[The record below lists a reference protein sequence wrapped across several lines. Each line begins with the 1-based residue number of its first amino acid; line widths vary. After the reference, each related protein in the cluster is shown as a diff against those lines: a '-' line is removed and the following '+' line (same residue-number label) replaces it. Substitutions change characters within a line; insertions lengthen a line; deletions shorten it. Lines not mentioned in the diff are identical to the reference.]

1 MRTSLDA
8 QAETRSGAS
17 ERQTRAKSYG
27 KEDVTYGDEIKA
39 HAKTGCAGEVS
50 VIGVLAIY
58 ICIHQPSIYAPV
70 SSERILVYE
79 PNDDVRSF
87 SFLLHRSLLFIVLFF
102 SARLAFSLASLL
114 TFFSCYLLEI
124 HQSRTYLRAYARTAH
139 AMRRDT
145 CRHYSKIRSPMHE
158 PVIVVIVVHSLDSG
172 PLLVASLFL
181 KRASDWLSERQS
193 GLTEARFFL
202 RASPRLPPRSLQDE
216 IAEPSCIITADSLE
230 MR

>member
-102 SARLAFSLASLL
+102 SARLAFSLAFPFN
-114 TFFSCYLLEI
+114 FFLVLP
-124 HQSRTYLRAYARTAH
+124 A
-139 AMRRDT
+139 RDT
-145 CRHYSKIRSPMHE
+145 PVTYVLTRVRTHGARNATRYVPALFQNSVADARASHRRHCRSFPRFGTAFS
-158 PVIVVIVVHSLDSG
+158 SLAFSQ
-172 PLLVASLFL
+172 ASERLA
-181 KRASDWLSERQS
+181 KRATKRIDGSPFLLARVPEAP
-193 GLTEARFFL
+193 TEILAG
-202 RASPRLPPRSLQDE
+202 
-216 IAEPSCIITADSLE
+216 
-230 MR
+230 